1 VSKPAT
7 LDVVVVGAGPI
18 GLGIAWRAAQRGLSV
33 AVADDAPGR
42 GASWAAAGMLAP
54 ITEIHFGEET
64 LLALTRESS
73 RRYPDFIGELEDVS
87 GLSTGYTQAGTVM
100 VAASADDFSRLSD
113 LYHYQVG
120 LDLKVQ
126 RLTRRELRTIEPALS
141 SHVRGGYLIEGDHSI
156 DNRLLTAALMEAC
169 RRTGVDLIPQ
179 RVARVETE
187 QDAVKGVH
195 LAGGSFVAVRTIVLA
210 AGCWS
215 GSIPGLPD
223 HAIPPVRPVKGQ
235 LLYLGGASDPEFISR
250 NVRGAD
256 VYIVPRRD
264 GRIVVGATVE
274 ERGYDVTVTAGAV
287 YELLRSACELLPDLR
302 EYELLEVVA
311 GLRPG
316 SPDNAPLLG
325 PGALKGL
332 VVATGHYRNGILLT
346 PVTAD
351 EIARLLGTGRIGEVV
366 APFAPGRFA
375 REAV

>member
-1 VSKPAT
+1 MSKPAT
-7 LDVVVVGAGPI
+7 PDIVVVGGGTI
-18 GLGIAWRAAQRGLSV
+18 GLGIAWRAAQRGFSV

-73 RRYPDFIGELEDVS
+73 RRYPDFIGELEDVT
-87 GLSTGYTQAGTVM
+87 GLSTGYTQAGTLM
-100 VAASADDFSRLSD
+100 VAACADDFSRLSD
-113 LYHYQVG
+113 LYRYQVG
-120 LDLKVQ
+120 LGLTVQ
-126 RLTRRELRTIEPALS
+126 RLTRRELRSLEPGFS
-141 SHVRGGYLIEGDHSI
+141 GHVRGGYLIEGDHAV
-156 DNRLLTAALMEAC
+156 DNRLLTAALIEAC
-169 RRTGVDLIPQ
+169 RRAGVEFVPKRVERIETERGAVTGVSLMSDSFIP
-179 RVARVETE
+179 
-187 QDAVKGVH
+187 
-195 LAGGSFVAVRTIVLA
+195 AGTVVLA

-215 GSIPGLPD
+215 GAIPGLPD

-235 LLYLGGASDPEFISR
+235 LLYLGSTSSPAFVAR

-274 ERGYDVTVTAGAV
+274 ERGFDVTVTAGAV
-287 YELLRSACELLPDLR
+287 YELLRNACELLPDLR
-302 EYELLEVVA
+302 EYALLEVVA

-332 VVATGHYRNGILLT
+332 VIATGHYRNGILLT

-351 EIARLLGTGRIGEVV
+351 EIARFLDTGRVGEVV
-366 APFAPGRFA
+366 APFSPARFA

>member
-7 LDVVVVGAGPI
+7 PDIVVVGGGTI
-18 GLGIAWRAAQRGLSV
+18 GLGIAWRAAQRGFSV

-73 RRYPDFIGELEDVS
+73 RRYPDFIGELEDVT
-87 GLSTGYTQAGTVM
+87 GLSTGYTQAGTLM
-100 VAASADDFSRLSD
+100 VAACADDFSRLSD
-113 LYHYQVG
+113 LYRYQVG
-120 LDLKVQ
+120 LGLTVQ
-126 RLTRRELRTIEPALS
+126 RLTRRELRSLEPGFS
-141 SHVRGGYLIEGDHSI
+141 GHVRGGYLIEGDHAV
-156 DNRLLTAALMEAC
+156 DNRLLTAALIEAC
-169 RRTGVDLIPQ
+169 RRAGVEFVPKRVERIETERGAVTGVSLMSDSFIP
-179 RVARVETE
+179 
-187 QDAVKGVH
+187 
-195 LAGGSFVAVRTIVLA
+195 AGTVVLA

-215 GSIPGLPD
+215 GAIPGLPD

-235 LLYLGGASDPEFISR
+235 LLYLGSTSSPAFVAR

-274 ERGYDVTVTAGAV
+274 ERGFDVTVTAGAV
-287 YELLRSACELLPDLR
+287 YELLRNACELLPDLR
-302 EYELLEVVA
+302 EYALLEVVA

-332 VVATGHYRNGILLT
+332 VIATGHYRNGILLT

-351 EIARLLGTGRIGEVV
+351 EIARFLDTGRVGEVV
-366 APFAPGRFA
+366 APFSPARFA